1 MTTQQEKNK
10 TINYVIDAT
19 NVCNWHV
26 ANKGIRTSNKNE
38 HNSNVSLD
46 TLLKLVNMLIDADRT
61 FQCIFDANTSYNL
74 PEEEK
79 YIYTSLLSEYK
90 DFFYQVTGGIKADSF
105 VLSIAAKY
113 SSRVISNDNFS
124 DYQGMYPWVKRDAN
138 PQRLFKGGIPMIASV
153 KNLVL
158 PELSLNAAIE
168 ETAEVLF
175 NDLRRKLGYGNV
187 RYKGQIQEFDKQKG
201 VGGISIENGEDVYF
215 NRSQLNL
222 EIGDK
227 VEFFIKINDDKKTYA
242 SDIHLQREE
251 KSLGPRVWPYNEI
264 FEGTIDWFDD
274 KKGYGAIAENEGNK
288 DKTLFFFLA
297 GFEEGLKPEPDMEVV
312 YEKKV
317 NKRGTYGTNI
327 KVGKATDFIMLK
339 EYMKDLGKNNV
350 VADTKV
356 DAMKAEIESLKSIRS
371 QYQQLLKTNNDQFY
385 GGVVKSAT
393 DDGGIIKLDNCT
405 LEVPF
410 EYKKLKLRKKSLKEN
425 QIIQVKMG
433 YSSKGIYVKFINMK
447 VSGDTQ
453 KSSSDK
459 TSKASQGTKARSTP
473 VEPNKPESLTNTKA
487 KLSNNGKQG
496 NVKNKTQNKEQNQ
509 KKDTTK
515 EQVKSKEQKQNK
527 EQTKEKTKNNKEQHK
542 GQKKS
547 RNDEKVAVI
556 KEQQPQQKKPVKEV
570 GNNGKSLKSSEPKT
584 SKKGEVQNKKVQV
597 EKKPVPKTQAQKNN
611 GNTNPAQSF
620 NYADKAGNNNKL
632 VYWGKNKE
640 NEIFLVANRL
650 RVKDAEIDVWTFKNE
665 DVKPEFLKKVY
676 QSTGKIDTRI
686 FPKKREHT
694 IKPFNAKN
702 LVPENF
708 KLSSVTRKFIQ
719 KISDQWNLNSN
730 QLDNYELLKKEIT
743 KIYKNIGKLKYKDEK
758 INNTAVKLGDSI
770 VQMVQ
775 EKKLTEEQSIVL
787 RKGINQCLEK
797 LHTLPKDKKK

>member
-1 MTTQQEKNK
+1 MTTQQEKNR

-46 TLLKLVNMLIDADRT
+46 TLLKLVNMLLDANKT

-90 DFFYQVTGGIKADSF
+90 DYFYQVTGGIKADSF

-138 PQRLFKGGIPMIASV
+138 PQRLFKGGIPMIASI

-158 PELSLNAAIE
+158 PELNLNAAIE
-168 ETAEVLF
+168 ESSDVLF
-175 NDLRRKLGYGNV
+175 NELRRKLGYGNV

-201 VGGISIENGEDVYF
+201 VGAISIENGEDVYF

-242 SDIHLQREE
+242 SDIHLHREK
-251 KSLGPRVWPYNEI
+251 KSALGPRVWPYNEI
-264 FEGTIDWFDD
+264 FEGTIDWFDE

-297 GFEEGLKPEPDMEVV
+297 GFEEGVTPEPDMSVV

-327 KVGKATDFIMLK
+327 KVGQAADFIMLK
-339 EYMKDLGKNNV
+339 EYMKDLGKNGV

-356 DAMKAEIESLKSIRS
+356 DAMKAEIESLKNIRN
-371 QYQQLLKTNNDQFY
+371 QYQQLLLTNNDQFF

-393 DDGGIIKLDNCT
+393 DEGGVIKLDNCKLDVT
-405 LEVPF
+405 F

-425 QIIQVKMG
+425 QIVQVKMG
-433 YSSKGIYVKFINMK
+433 YSSKGVYVKFINMRVGEASK
-447 VSGDTQ
+447 AAPE
-453 KSSSDK
+453 KA
-459 TSKASQGTKARSTP
+459 SKASKGTKANNAP
-473 VEPNKPESLTNTKA
+473 VEPNKPESLKVGA
-487 KLSNNGKQG
+487 KVPENKG
-496 NVKNKTQNKEQNQ
+496 KNKGHNVNKEQNTKKDNKPKVDPKSKQEKSQ
-509 KKDTTK
+509 KKNQKSQQKDQKNREPKNDGKGKIETK
-515 EQVKSKEQKQNK
+515 KTADKQKKTAVKASAANSKES
-527 EQTKEKTKNNKEQHK
+527 TKEK
-542 GQKKS
+542 
-547 RNDEKVAVI
+547 A
-556 KEQQPQQKKPVKEV
+556 
-570 GNNGKSLKSSEPKT
+570 
-584 SKKGEVQNKKVQV
+584 
-597 EKKPVPKTQAQKNN
+597 N
-611 GNTNPAQSF
+611 GNAISYT
-620 NYADKAGNNNKL
+620 DKAGNDNKL
-632 VYWGKNKE
+632 IYWAKNKE
-640 NEIFLVANRL
+640 NELFLVANRL
-650 RVKDAEIDVWTFKNE
+650 RAKDSEIDVWTFKKE
-665 DVKPEFLKKVY
+665 DVKPEFLKKVF
-676 QSTGKIDTRI
+676 QSTGKIDTRT

-694 IKPFNAKN
+694 IKPFSSKN
-702 LVPENF
+702 LVPDNF
-708 KLSSVTRKFIQ
+708 KLTGVTRKFIQ
-719 KISDQWNLNSN
+719 KISNQWNLNSN

-743 KIYKNIGKLKYKDEK
+743 KIYKNIGKLKFNDDKT
-758 INNTAVKLGDSI
+758 NNAAVKLGDSI

-797 LHTLPKDKKK
+797 LHTLPKGKKK